1 VIHNPFI
8 RFAGTYVLGKRGT
21 MRYVLSGLVGF
32 VVTLVISLPV
42 QHLMQIKE
50 ARASS
55 LGSVKFKAR
64 VGGRA
69 MTELLVDVPPLN
81 GAVPDPKEPRI
92 KFMPQYPAEAAE
104 QQLEGFVVL
113 SFNIGNDGSVQ
124 NLKIVESD
132 PPTVFDKAAKR
143 AVSRWNFRP
152 ILVGKDATP
161 MDTEQKLRLNFNL
174 KKALASEDSSAPS
187 L

>member
-1 VIHNPFI
+1 MSSKEGI
-8 RFAGTYVLGKRGT
+8 

-55 LGSVKFKAR
+55 LGSFKLKAR
-64 VGGRA
+64 SSGRA
-69 MTELLVDVPPLN
+69 MNELLIDVPPLAS
-81 GAVPDPKEPRI
+81 GMDPKEPRI
-92 KFMPQYPAEAAE
+92 KFIPQYPAEAAE
-104 QQLEGFVVL
+104 MQLEGFVVL
-113 SFNIGNDGSVQ
+113 SFNIGADGSVQ
-124 NLKIVESD
+124 NLKVVESE
-132 PPTVFDKAAKR
+132 PPMVFDRAAKR

-152 ILVGKDATP
+152 ASAGSGKDNAVAS
-161 MDTEQKLRLNFNL
+161 DNEQKLRLNFNL
-174 KKALASEDSSAPS
+174 KKALAAENSPTSS

>member
-1 VIHNPFI
+1 
-8 RFAGTYVLGKRGT
+8 

-55 LGSVKFKAR
+55 LGSMKFKAR
-64 VGGRA
+64 ASARA
-69 MTELLVDVPPLN
+69 IPELLIDVPPLA
-81 GAVPDPKEPRI
+81 GGTDPKEPRI
-92 KFMPQYPAEAAE
+92 KFMPQYPNEAAE
-104 QQLEGFVVL
+104 MQLEGFVVL
-113 SFNIGNDGSVQ
+113 SFNIGPDGSVQ
-124 NLKIVESD
+124 NLKVVESE
-132 PPTVFDKAAKR
+132 PPMVFDKAAKR

-152 ILVGKDATP
+152 APAGKDVASA
-161 MDTEQKLRLNFNL
+161 DKDNEQKLRLNFNL
-174 KKALASEDSSAPS
+174 KKALASEDSSSPS

>member
-1 VIHNPFI
+1 
-8 RFAGTYVLGKRGT
+8 
-21 MRYVLSGLVGF
+21 MRYVVSGLVGF

-55 LGSVKFKAR
+55 LGSIKFKAR
-64 VGGRA
+64 ANSRA
-69 MTELLVDVPPLN
+69 ATELLVDVPPLV
-81 GAVPDPKEPRI
+81 GGTDPKEPRI

-104 QQLEGFVVL
+104 MQLEGFVVL
-113 SFNIGNDGSVQ
+113 SFNVGSDGSVQ
-124 NLKIVESD
+124 NLKIVESM
-132 PPTVFDKAAKR
+132 PPTVFDRAAKR

-152 ILVGKDATP
+152 AVAGKDASP
-161 MDTEQKLRLNFNL
+161 VDNEQKLRLNFNL
-174 KKALASEDSSAPS
+174 KKALASEDSTAPN

>member
-1 VIHNPFI
+1 MS
-8 RFAGTYVLGKRGT
+8 ALRGLASSGEGI
-21 MRYVLSGLVGF
+21 MRYVISGLVGF

-55 LGSVKFKAR
+55 LGNAKFKAR
-64 VGGRA
+64 AGARA
-69 MTELLVDVPPLN
+69 MNELLVDVPPLA
-81 GAVPDPKEPRI
+81 GGTDPKEPRI
-92 KFMPQYPAEAAE
+92 KFMPQYPSEAAE
-104 QQLEGFVVL
+104 LQLEGFVVL
-113 SFNIGNDGSVQ
+113 SFNVGPDGSVQ
-124 NLKIVESD
+124 NLKVVESE
-132 PPTVFDKAAKR
+132 PPQVFDKAAKR

-152 ILVGKDATP
+152 APPGKDGKDVASNLEN
-161 MDTEQKLRLNFNL
+161 EQKLRLNFNL